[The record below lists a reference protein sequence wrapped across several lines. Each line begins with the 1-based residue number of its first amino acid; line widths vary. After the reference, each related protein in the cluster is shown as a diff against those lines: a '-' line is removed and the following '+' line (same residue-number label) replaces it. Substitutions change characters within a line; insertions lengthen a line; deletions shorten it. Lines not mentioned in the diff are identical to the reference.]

1 MTPGSYAKSVTAFGR
16 EYIAISD
23 KFHGSDIAFQWD
35 GVNLNRVTQDGPGT
49 PPVCASVAL
58 SSVGLASTGSVVITP
73 VECDPAGLSGG
84 NFTSINIFTSS
95 SITGVSVGNAVVI
108 SGCTGTAAPMNGTWI
123 VLSFYTSPP
132 YSTNLIIVSASLP
145 STTTVQTGA
154 TATVPAGV
162 LIRQGN
168 IVTATTA
175 AAHSLQV
182 GYQVQIAGVPSEA
195 IGGGITSIVI
205 NNESLPGL
213 ATVTTANAHGLSP
226 GSQVNITAVTAVAIG
241 SGISAMSRAGGITT
255 VTTVS
260 ANGLTP
266 GASVV
271 IAGSTVAAGT
281 GGFDGTWPVL
291 TVNPVLNQFT
301 FAQTTQTDATAGVG
315 SATLNLAWPIPDT
328 PEPTFFEVIEAPTPT
343 TFQVQVNYSDGT
355 WATGTVSYP
364 WDGIFFV
371 TAIISPTVFQYK
383 QYGPDANSNVSSGTS
398 VTPNGQAAPGTRQ
411 CQVLFLTNQGYITRP
426 SPPVS
431 FVTNGGQY
439 ISVSNIPI
447 GPSNIVARILA
458 FTGAFGGSF
467 FYIPVPAQANGQQ
480 VSTATQINDNTTT
493 TALLDF
499 GDPTLYASLGLSI
512 PGNTP
517 AAQIVL
523 DGALGFGFYASRLV
537 TWGQRNRIQNLLNLS
552 FDGGAL
558 PSSPTIP
565 TGWTPNATGAGG
577 ALAAGH
583 WNPGWAIS
591 AVSPQGIHQPFYE
604 DAYGAPIAT
613 PNATYTL
620 RCWLVGGGG
629 TNTVV
634 VKISSVSVSFNST
647 ATVSTVGSGGAWVTA
662 NFTTAM
668 PVTIPTDMILTI
680 TGTVGVLI
688 DEISIIYAQSPYL
701 DNIMFGSYIDN
712 PEAFDGLSGK
722 FGASQDTRKIMDF
735 GIIRQSMNFLTQD
748 PSGRL
753 HQVSDNG
760 TTEPS
765 GWTVNEIASDC
776 GVLSAFGLTK
786 SQADDNSASGGEEW
800 ISWISISG
808 ARIFGGDQPWKISQ
822 EIQPNWDAI
831 SEYYSPSSWA
841 LNDPVSRTLYFGVPD
856 AASTGAPTVIYIM
869 SYRQL
874 DTATQIATSPP
885 IRVGF
890 SGKLIATD
898 HTRKWSPWRR
908 AVNGAA
914 LMYRQP
920 APGPGGLPPEALSV
934 VLMGGNGAAPGVSAG
949 YGNVYT
955 LSPAKLT
962 DDDYGQVNP
971 YYTIAF
977 LPSRDQEEALHCQD
991 SKGNMVPLGGMR
1003 KLLQFVT
1010 AYIPGTGNMT
1020 LTYFSNSLTNPWAL
1034 TTTRALTANPKYD
1047 LEFGG
1052 GSAIGQRIAIKF
1064 ASSPASGTDNGF
1076 SLQRVTAVLKHAE
1089 RLQVRGAV

>member
-1 MTPGSYAKSVTAFGR
+1 
-16 EYIAISD
+16 
-23 KFHGSDIAFQWD
+23 
-35 GVNLNRVTQDGPGT
+35 
-49 PPVCASVAL
+49 
-58 SSVGLASTGSVVITP
+58 VITP

-95 SITGVSVGNAVVI
+95 SIAGVTVGNAIVI
-108 SGCTGTAAPMNGTWI
+108 SGCTGASAPMNGTWI
-123 VLSFYTSPP
+123 VLSIFPSPP

-145 STTTVQTGA
+145 GTTVFQTGV

-175 AAHSLQV
+175 AAHHLQV
-182 GYQVQIAGVPSEA
+182 GYQAQIAGVPAEA
-195 IGGGITSIVI
+195 IGGGVASIVI

-213 ATVTTANAHGLSP
+213 ATVTTASAHGLSP
-226 GSQVNITAVTAVAIG
+226 GAQVNITAVTAVAIG
-241 SGISAMSRAGGITT
+241 GGISAMSRAGGITT
-255 VTTVS
+255 VTTAS
-260 ANGLTP
+260 ANNLTP

-271 IAGSTVAAGT
+271 IGASTVASGT
-281 GGFDGTWPVL
+281 GGFNGTWPVL

-301 FAQTTQTDATAGVG
+301 FAQTTQTDAVAGVG

-371 TAIISPTVFQYK
+371 TAIISSTVFQYK
-383 QYGPDANSNVSSGTS
+383 QYGPDANSNVTSGTS

-411 CQVLFLTNQGYITRP
+411 CQILYLTNQGYITRP
-426 SPPVS
+426 SPPVT

-447 GPSNIVARILA
+447 GPSNVIARILA
-458 FTGAFGGSF
+458 FTGAFGGAF
-467 FYIPVPAQANGQQ
+467 FYIAVPGQANGQQ

-493 TALLDF
+493 TVLLDF
-499 GDPTLYASLGLSI
+499 SDNTLYASLGLSI

-517 AAQIVL
+517 AAQIVI

-537 TWGQRNRIQNLLNLS
+537 TWGQRNRLQNLLNLS

-565 TGWTPNATGAGG
+565 TGWTPNASGAGG

-591 AVSPQGIHQPFYE
+591 AVSPDGIYQSFYQ
-604 DAYGAPIAT
+604 DYLGDPIAT
-613 PNATYTL
+613 PNTQYKL
-620 RCWLVGGGG
+620 RCWVVGGGG
-629 TNTVV
+629 TNHVV
-634 VKISSVSVSFNST
+634 LTISSASTSFSST
-647 ATVSTVGSGGAWVTA
+647 ATATTVGGGGAWIEA
-662 NFTTAM
+662 LFTNPM

-680 TGTVGVLI
+680 TGTVGVLV

-701 DNIMFGSYIDN
+701 DTIMYGSYTDN
-712 PEAFDGLSGK
+712 PEAFDGVSGK
-722 FGASQDTRKIMDF
+722 FGASQDTRKMMDF

-760 TTEPS
+760 TTEPA

-800 ISWISISG
+800 MAWASISG
-808 ARIFGGDQPWKISQ
+808 ARIFGGDQPYKISQ
-822 EIQPNWDAI
+822 EIQPNWDLI

-856 AASTGAPTVIYIM
+856 QSSTGAPTVIYTM

-874 DTATQIATSPP
+874 DTASQIAASAP
-885 IRVGF
+885 IHAGL
-890 SGKLIATD
+890 SGKLVATD

-908 AVNGAA
+908 PINGAS
-914 LMYRQP
+914 LMYRQ
-920 APGPGGLPPEALSV
+920 AVTGPGGLPPESLSV
-934 VLMGGNGAAPGVSAG
+934 VLMGGNGATPGASAG
-949 YGNVYT
+949 FGNVYT
-955 LSPAKLT
+955 LSAAKLT
-962 DDDYGQVNP
+962 DDDYGIVAP
-971 YYTIAF
+971 YYTTYF
-977 LPSRDQEEALHCQD
+977 FVTHDQEQTLRCQD
-991 SKGNMVPLGGMR
+991 GTGNQVPLGAMR
-1003 KLLQFVT
+1003 KLLQYVT
-1010 AYIPGTGNMT
+1010 AYVPGTGQIV
-1020 LTYFSNSLTNPWAL
+1020 LTYFCDALTNPWAL
-1034 TTTRALTANPKYD
+1034 TTTRTLTANPKYD
-1047 LEFGG
+1047 LECGG
-1052 GSAIGQRIAIKF
+1052 GSAIGQRIAIRF
-1064 ASSPASGTDNGF
+1064 ATIPNTGQTDNGF
-1076 SLQRVTAVLKHAE
+1076 SLQHVVACLKRAE
-1089 RLQVRGAV
+1089 RMLVRGAA